1 MWGRLLSPICLAAL
15 LAACALQRDAE
26 VPYTDSLQTDLPP
39 AELPTYAKGDEYIFD
54 NPREKWTVVSIQ
66 DGLISW
72 DSTLGHRQTTMF
84 DPLLP
89 PIRWQK
95 ADLSTGERRIVEWT
109 GSLFPL
115 KAGNKL
121 TYKSAVRVGGE
132 RGHALFVWNC
142 YTGHPRHV
150 SVPAG
155 DFAAFPVYC
164 RRSDGQ
170 KVESYYAPAL
180 NSTVSTTETNANG
193 EEVVRTLLSF
203 KAGNAPRIAAE
214 GAESLPGGW
223 SNAAIAKW
231 DQSGRNLPRV
241 QPERVAATNPPLGL
255 TRPSEASKSNAEM
268 PAPSKRTLLASRDD
282 TPIALRLPSIKKKTP
297 PAPKITPPKIEPP
310 KTALAKTGPAEKAE
324 PKGKNGFG
332 VHIGSFSS
340 REKAAKAWTI
350 FGRKYASLEG
360 LTSFTVQP
368 VQLGAPKRTL
378 YRLLAGPAP
387 TRSESKSL
395 CDSIKVEGGFCRVIK
410 VAP

>member
-1 MWGRLLSPICLAAL
+1 MWDRLLPPICLAAL
-15 LAACALQRDAE
+15 LSACALQGDAE
-26 VPYTDSLQTDLPP
+26 RAFTDTLQTDLPP
-39 AELPTYAKGDEYIFD
+39 AELPTYAKGDEYVFD

-142 YTGHPRHV
+142 YTGHPRRV

-155 DFAAFPVYC
+155 DFAAFPVFC

-180 NSTVSTTETNANG
+180 NSTVSTTETDANG
-193 EEVVRTLLSF
+193 QEVVRTLLSF
-203 KAGNAPRIAAE
+203 KAGNAPRIAAN

-223 SNAAIAKW
+223 SNAAIATW
-231 DQSGRNLPRV
+231 DQSGGALPRL
-241 QPERVAATNPPLGL
+241 QPETVAAANPPLGL
-255 TRPSEASKSNAEM
+255 TRPSEESKSSAEI
-268 PAPSKRTLLASRDD
+268 PAPSKRTLVASRSDA
-282 TPIALRLPSIKKKTP
+282 PIALRMPLIEKPK
-297 PAPKITPPKIEPP
+297 PAPPKAAAR
-310 KTALAKTGPAEKAE
+310 TD
-324 PKGKNGFG
+324 GFG

-340 REKAAKAWTI
+340 PANADKAWTI
-350 FGRKYASLEG
+350 LGRKYASLEG
-360 LTSFTVQP
+360 RAEYTVQP
-368 VQLGAPKRTL
+368 VELGDPKRTL

-387 TRSESKSL
+387 TRAESKSL
-395 CDSIKVEGGFCRVIK
+395 CDSIKAEGGFCRVLK
-410 VAP
+410 VTP

>member
-26 VPYTDSLQTDLPP
+26 VPFTNSLQTDLPP
-39 AELPTYAKGDEYIFD
+39 AELPTYAKGDEYVFD

-66 DGLISW
+66 DGLIIW
-72 DSTLGHRQTTMF
+72 ESTLGHRQTTMF

-180 NSTVSTTETNANG
+180 NSTVSTTETNASG

-203 KAGNAPRIAAE
+203 KAGNSPRIASD
-214 GAESLPGGW
+214 GSESLPGGW

-231 DQSGRNLPRV
+231 DQGGGTLPRV
-241 QPERVAATNPPLGL
+241 QPEKVAATNPPLGL
-255 TRPSEASKSNAEM
+255 TRPSESSKTNAEI
-268 PAPSKRTLLASRDD
+268 PAPSQRTLVASRDD
-282 TPIALRLPSIKKKTP
+282 APIALRMPLVEKSTP
-297 PAPKITPPKIEPP
+297 TPPKVEVPQAAQP
-310 KTALAKTGPAEKAE
+310 K
-324 PKGKNGFG
+324 PKGGFG

-340 REKAAKAWTI
+340 RDKADKAWTI

-360 LTSFTVQP
+360 LTNYAVQP
-368 VQLGAPKRTL
+368 IKLNDPERTL
-378 YRLLAGPAP
+378 YRLLADPAP
-387 TRSESKSL
+387 SRAESKAL
-395 CDSIKVEGGFCRVIK
+395 CASIKAEGGFCRVIK

>member
-15 LAACALQRDAE
+15 LAACGLQRDAE
-26 VPYTDSLQTDLPP
+26 VPFTDSLQTDLPP
-39 AELPTYAKGDEYIFD
+39 AELPTYAKGDEYVFD

-72 DSTLGHRQTTMF
+72 ESTLGHRQTTMY

-155 DFAAFPVYC
+155 DFAAFPVFC

-203 KAGNAPRIAAE
+203 KAGNTPRIASE
-214 GAESLPGGW
+214 GSESLPGGW

-231 DQSGRNLPRV
+231 DQNGNSLPRV
-241 QPERVAATNPPLGL
+241 QPEKVAATNPPLGL
-255 TRPSEASKSNAEM
+255 TRPSESSKTNAEI
-268 PAPSKRTLLASRDD
+268 PAPSKRTLVASRDD
-282 TPIALRLPSIKKKTP
+282 TPIALRMPLVEKPTP
-297 PAPKITPPKIEPP
+297 APP
-310 KTALAKTGPAEKAE
+310 KTEPPHLKQPAK
-324 PKGKNGFG
+324 KGGYG

-340 REKAAKAWTI
+340 REKADRAWTI
-350 FGRKYASLEG
+350 FGRQYASLEG
-360 LTSFTVQP
+360 RTRYAVQP
-368 VQLGAPKRTL
+368 VELGTPKRTL
-378 YRLLAGPAP
+378 YRLLADPVP
-387 TRSESKSL
+387 TRSASL
-395 CDSIKVEGGFCRVIK
+395 ALCASIKAEGGFCRVIK

>member
-1 MWGRLLSPICLAAL
+1 MWSRLLSPICLAAL

-39 AELPTYAKGDEYIFD
+39 AELPSYAKGDEYIFD

-66 DGLISW
+66 DGLINW

-193 EEVVRTLLSF
+193 EVVVRTLLSF
-203 KAGNAPRIAAE
+203 KAGNTPRIAAD

-231 DQSGRNLPRV
+231 NQNGATLPRL

-255 TRPSEASKSNAEM
+255 TRPSAESKSNAEI

-282 TPIALRLPSIKKKTP
+282 TPIALRLPLIEKPTP
-297 PAPKITPPKIEPP
+297 ARPKVEPAK
-310 KTALAKTGPAEKAE
+310 KAE
-324 PKGKNGFG
+324 PTGKAGFG

-340 REKAAKAWTI
+340 REKAAKAWAI
-350 FGRKYASLEG
+350 FGRQYASLEG
-360 LTSFTVQP
+360 LTNYTVQP
-368 VQLGAPKRTL
+368 VELSGPKRTL

-395 CDSIKVEGGFCRVIK
+395 CASIKVEGGFCRVIT

>member
-1 MWGRLLSPICLAAL
+1 MWGRLLAPICLAAL
-15 LAACALQRDAE
+15 LAACALQRDAA
-26 VPYTDSLQTDLPP
+26 VPFTDSLQTDLPP

-66 DGLISW
+66 DGLINW

-193 EEVVRTLLSF
+193 EKVVRTLLSF
-203 KAGNAPRIAAE
+203 KAGNTPRIAAD
-214 GAESLPGGW
+214 GSESLPGGW
-223 SNAAIAKW
+223 SNAAIARW
-231 DQSGRNLPRV
+231 DQNGSTLPRV
-241 QPERVAATNPPLGL
+241 QPEKVAATNPPLGL
-255 TRPSEASKSNAEM
+255 TRPSESSKTNAEI
-268 PAPSKRTLLASRDD
+268 PAPSQRTLVASRDD
-282 TPIALRLPSIKKKTP
+282 TPIVLRMPMVEKPTP
-297 PAPKITPPKIEPP
+297 TPMPPKV
-310 KTALAKTGPAEKAE
+310 E
-324 PKGKNGFG
+324 PKRTPETGKFG

-340 REKAAKAWTI
+340 RDKADKAWTI

-360 LTSFTVQP
+360 LTNYAVQP
-368 VQLGAPKRTL
+368 VELSSPKRTL
-378 YRLLAGPAP
+378 YRLLADPVP

-395 CDSIKVEGGFCRVIK
+395 CASIKAEGGFCRVIE